1 MATTQDP
8 NLPIQTLLPLRC
20 LAITLQATG
29 RSKPSVFHHASLI
42 AYLRHLAGSPG
53 NFDHYIRIDAPE
65 TGRLDYQRGDFYRF
79 KLVVLAGG
87 DEILDTLIRQLQKLP
102 HSAPFKDAHLA
113 FRDNWKLQDIQ
124 DIFTFRS
131 IKKLDHI
138 SVYTEQQLNEEI
150 LAWDGNTR
158 INWQWI
164 SPARLLKNKQQREK
178 QDNSDPFIRD
188 NDEID
193 GKLLL
198 SRIYTSLADLLRRRG
213 EKTPKLPV
221 AEHIII
227 RQSHLFWLENNYKD
241 EKRKKTQLGGLNGNL
256 QIQLPA
262 NLSPAWWKLIHLG
275 QYTGIGQN
283 TTFGLGRYQIRNQ
296 LDHCLYQRVLPA
308 SSILML
314 AQQPE
319 NLEAAWQHI
328 MAGHDDYLQDE
339 STRAWLEDED
349 EAPEDHEAPI
359 EKLQNTLQKLLDGK
373 YKVPYLR
380 GYLIPKKNGGVRPL
394 AVPPIYDRIMQRAV
408 SQILTPALE
417 KLMHEQSHGYRRGR
431 SRITASDA
439 IAQAWREGYR
449 WVYESD
455 IKSFFDNVQL
465 DMLRDRLN
473 ALYFGDPM
481 VDCIINWMRAPVRFQ
496 GQTIERKNGLPQGSP
511 LSPLMANLMLD
522 DFDNDLSSAGFK
534 LIRFADDFI
543 VLCKNPEEAKKA
555 EQAARD
561 SLAEHGFELH
571 PDKSHIK
578 ALDEGFKYLGYLFI
592 NDMVLDLSGSQKK
605 TGKKA
610 PAAPPNSWLAKL
622 GEQQPQHITRQ
633 ESLTRL
639 IQQVAHHQPIHIAE
653 NDNDGILLTVTGT
666 HSVLSTLNQ
675 QVQIHRKEKPIYR
688 QPWKSLQAIILF
700 GNHQITTQAMHAA
713 LRANVPVHLASSNGR
728 YQGVISH
735 NRNSQHQRL
744 WLQQAAILG
753 DQQKALYLAKEIVA
767 SRLRFIKE
775 HLRQRKQ
782 NAKIPQI
789 ETALKKI
796 HHVTKLEQLRGY
808 EGNAT
813 REYYQRLSAS
823 LPPEFRFDKRTRR
836 PPKDPFNVLLS
847 LGYTS
852 LYALTESHIFAAGL
866 LPWQGFYHQPRGRHA
881 VLASDLMEPFRYLVE
896 RTAASLVNNH
906 EIKAED
912 FSTSATGACHIQ
924 NQARRKY
931 LALLIQRFENKIKAR
946 GETEAISWLQHLKQ
960 QNQSLKR
967 FIQHGEAFK
976 PFRTR

>member
-1 MATTQDP
+1 MTSHAGYVALVGRPNVGKSTLLNRLLGQKLAITSHKPQTTRHSIVGISTLEGGQIVYIDTPGIHKRGNKAMSRYLNRTATSALTGVDLVVFIVDAGYWTEEDTLVLERVRESGRP
-8 NLPIQTLLPLRC
+8 TLLVVNKIDTIKPREKLLPL
-20 LAITLQATG
+20 
-29 RSKPSVFHHASLI
+29 
-42 AYLRHLAGSPG
+42 
-53 NFDHYIRIDAPE
+53 
-65 TGRLDYQRGDFYRF
+65 
-79 KLVVLAGG
+79 
-87 DEILDTLIRQLQKLP
+87 
-102 HSAPFKDAHLA
+102 
-113 FRDNWKLQDIQ
+113 
-124 DIFTFRS
+124 
-131 IKKLDHI
+131 
-138 SVYTEQQLNEEI
+138 
-150 LAWDGNTR
+150 
-158 INWQWI
+158 
-164 SPARLLKNKQQREK
+164 
-178 QDNSDPFIRD
+178 
-188 NDEID
+188 
-193 GKLLL
+193 
-198 SRIYTSLADLLRRRG
+198 
-213 EKTPKLPV
+213 
-221 AEHIII
+221 
-227 RQSHLFWLENNYKD
+227 
-241 EKRKKTQLGGLNGNL
+241 
-256 QIQLPA
+256 
-262 NLSPAWWKLIHLG
+262 
-275 QYTGIGQN
+275 
-283 TTFGLGRYQIRNQ
+283 
-296 LDHCLYQRVLPA
+296 
-308 SSILML
+308 
-314 AQQPE
+314 
-319 NLEAAWQHI
+319 
-328 MAGHDDYLQDE
+328 
-339 STRAWLEDED
+339 
-349 EAPEDHEAPI
+349 
-359 EKLQNTLQKLLDGK
+359 
-373 YKVPYLR
+373 
-380 GYLIPKKNGGVRPL
+380 
-394 AVPPIYDRIMQRAV
+394 
-408 SQILTPALE
+408 
-417 KLMHEQSHGYRRGR
+417 
-431 SRITASDA
+431 
-439 IAQAWREGYR
+439 
-449 WVYESD
+449 
-455 IKSFFDNVQL
+455 
-465 DMLRDRLN
+465 
-473 ALYFGDPM
+473 
-481 VDCIINWMRAPVRFQ
+481 
-496 GQTIERKNGLPQGSP
+496 
-511 LSPLMANLMLD
+511 
-522 DFDNDLSSAGFK
+522 
-534 LIRFADDFI
+534 
-543 VLCKNPEEAKKA
+543 
-555 EQAARD
+555 
-561 SLAEHGFELH
+561 
-571 PDKSHIK
+571 
-578 ALDEGFKYLGYLFI
+578 
-592 NDMVLDLSGSQKK
+592 
-605 TGKKA
+605 
-610 PAAPPNSWLAKL
+610 LAKL